1 MSIEKLDT
9 QIRQNQI
16 AQAALDLVSSQ
27 GMKGLSVAAVAR
39 KVGVV
44 PSAIYRHF
52 KGKDHVLDAVLD
64 LISHR
69 LIGNVMAVRE
79 ETADPMERLRL
90 LLARHAHLIR
100 DNQAIPRV
108 VFSDEVYGGNP
119 GRKARMHGIVSTYL
133 SSVGDIVRDGQE
145 RRMIRNDVDPGAIA
159 VMFLGLIQTPA
170 ILWHLSGENFDVSK
184 QIERAWKIF
193 RETIEKS

>member
-27 GMKGLSVAAVAR
+27 GMKGLSLAAVAR

-44 PSAIYRHF
+44 PSGIYRHF
-52 KGKDHVLDAVLD
+52 KGKDHVLDAVLN
-64 LISHR
+64 LISEK
-69 LIGNVMAVRE
+69 LLANVTAVQE
-79 ETADPMERLRL
+79 ETADPMDRLRL
-90 LLARHAHLIR
+90 LLARHAYLIR

-108 VFSDEVYGGNP
+108 VFSDEVFGGNP
-119 GRKARMHGIVSTYL
+119 GRKARMHRIVSSYL
-133 SSVGDIVRDGQE
+133 SSVSDIVRDGQE
-145 RRMIRNDVDPGAIA
+145 RGTIRNDVDPGAIA

-170 ILWHLSGENFDVSK
+170 ILWHLSDENFDVSK
-184 QIERAWKIF
+184 QIDRAWKIF
-193 RETIEKS
+193 REAIEKS

>member
-27 GMKGLSVAAVAR
+27 GMKGLRVAAVAR
-39 KVGVV
+39 RVGVV

-64 LISHR
+64 LISHG
-69 LIGNVMAVRE
+69 LMGNVMAVRE

-90 LLARHAHLIR
+90 LLGRHAYLIR

-108 VFSDEVYGGNP
+108 VFSDDVYGGNP
-119 GRKARMHGIVSTYL
+119 GRKARMHEIVSTYL
-133 SSVGDIVRDGQE
+133 SSVSDIVSDGQE
-145 RRMIRNDVDPGAIA
+145 QGQIRNDVDPGAIA

-170 ILWHLSGENFDVSK
+170 ILWHLSDERFDVSK
-184 QIERAWKIF
+184 QIEKAWKIF
-193 RETIEKS
+193 RKAIETS

>member
-9 QIRQNQI
+9 QIRQKQI
-16 AQAALDLVSSQ
+16 AQAALDLVGSH
-27 GMKGLSVAAVAR
+27 GMKGLNVAAVAR
-39 KVGVV
+39 RVGVV

-52 KGKDHVLDAVLD
+52 KGKDHILDAVLD

-69 LIGNVMAVRE
+69 LIGNVTAVRE
-79 ETADPMERLRL
+79 ETADPMERLIL

-100 DNQAIPRV
+100 DNQAIPRL

-119 GRKARMHGIVSTYL
+119 GRKARMYGTVTSYL
-133 SSVGDIVRDGQE
+133 SSVSDIVRDGQE
-145 RRMIRNDVDPGAIA
+145 KGMIRKDVDPGAIA

-170 ILWHLSGENFDVSK
+170 ILWHLSDESFDVSK
-184 QIERAWKIF
+184 HIEKAWKIF
-193 RETIEKS
+193 RQSIDSS

>member
-16 AQAALDLVSSQ
+16 AQAALDLVGSQ
-27 GMKGLSVAAVAR
+27 GMKGLNVAAVAR

-52 KGKDHVLDAVLD
+52 KGKDHVLEAVLD

-69 LIGNVMAVRE
+69 LIGNIMAVRE
-79 ETADPMERLRL
+79 KTADPMDRLRL
-90 LLARHAHLIR
+90 LLARHAYLIR

-108 VFSDEVYGGNP
+108 VFSDEVFGGNP
-119 GRKARMHGIVSTYL
+119 GRKARMHEIVSSYL
-133 SSVGDIVRDGQE
+133 SSVSDIVRDGQE
-145 RRMIRNDVDPGAIA
+145 RGMIRSDVDPGAIA

-170 ILWHLSGENFDVSK
+170 ILWHLSDENFDVSK

-193 RETIEKS
+193 QEAVEKS